1 MSVDLESL
9 SDVLKHPIRR
19 RIIFV
24 LYERGRLSY
33 VDLMNLVGVDSTG
46 KFNYHLKILDDLIE
60 KGRNGKYGLTEKGR
74 MIAQLLQKFPE
85 KKVEGKDKLLKI
97 GYNLSISA
105 GMLIIVTEVI
115 RLIIFQFYNPSCI
128 CFPFLSRIN
137 LCAGNQILALT
148 AFIFG
153 PIQIICGILTKRKL
167 YIILPLTFLSS
178 LPLVFY
184 GYSLGLTI
192 GYWAIGTFTGLWI
205 PSTTGIL
212 IQTVFTT
219 PFLVAGIGGPVITLW
234 ALAKQ
239 NQYETYGKH
248 ADIGALLGGAARI

>member
-24 LYERGRLSY
+24 LYESGRLSY
-33 VDLMNLVGVDSTG
+33 VDLMNLVEVDSTG
-46 KFNYHLKILDDLIE
+46 KFNYHLKILGDLIE

-105 GMLIIVTEVI
+105 GMLIIVTEIV

-128 CFPFLSRIN
+128 CFPEPLSRVN
-137 LCAGNQILALT
+137 LRAGNQILALT

-178 LPLVFY
+178 LPLVFLWLFAGANNRLLDYRHIHRLVDTLYNRNSHSDSIY
-184 GYSLGLTI
+184 GTI
-192 GYWAIGTFTGLWI
+192 SGRWDWR
-205 PSTTGIL
+205 PNNN
-212 IQTVFTT
+212 
-219 PFLVAGIGGPVITLW
+219 LVGIGKTKPI
-234 ALAKQ
+234 
-239 NQYETYGKH
+239 
-248 ADIGALLGGAARI
+248 

>member
-33 VDLMNLVGVDSTG
+33 VDLMNLVEVDSTG
-46 KFNYHLKILDDLIE
+46 KFNYHLKILGDLIE

-105 GMLIIVTEVI
+105 GMLIIVTEII
-115 RLIIFQFYNPSCI
+115 RLVIFQFYNPSCV
-128 CFPFLSRIN
+128 CLPFLSRVN
-137 LCAGNQILALT
+137 LRAGNQILALT

-167 YIILPLTFLSS
+167 YIILPLMLLSS
-178 LPLVFY
+178 LLLVFY

-192 GYWAIGTFTGLWI
+192 GYWTVGTFTGLWI
-205 PSTTGIL
+205 PSITGIL
-212 IQTVFTT
+212 IQIVFTT
-219 PFLVAGIGGPVITLW
+219 PFLVAGIGGSIIILW

-239 NQYETYGKH
+239 GGETNNLSGKS
-248 ADIGALLGGAARI
+248 ASSFTKLFLWP

>member
-24 LYERGRLSY
+24 LYKRGRLSY
-33 VDLMNLVGVDSTG
+33 VDLMNLVEVDSTG
-46 KFNYHLKILDDLIE
+46 KFNYHLKILGDLIE

-97 GYNLSISA
+97 GYNLSIFA
-105 GMLIIVTEVI
+105 GMLIIVTEIV

-128 CFPFLSRIN
+128 CFPEPLSRVN
-137 LCAGNQILALT
+137 LHAGNQILALT

-167 YIILPLTFLSS
+167 YVILPLMLLSS

-184 GYSLGLTI
+184 GYSLGLTL
-192 GYWAIGTFTGLWI
+192 GYWTVGTFTGLWI

-212 IQTVFTT
+212 IQIVFTT
-219 PFLVAGIGGPVITLW
+219 PFLVTGIGGPIIILW

-239 NQYETYGKH
+239 GEETNN
-248 ADIGALLGGAARI
+248 LSRN